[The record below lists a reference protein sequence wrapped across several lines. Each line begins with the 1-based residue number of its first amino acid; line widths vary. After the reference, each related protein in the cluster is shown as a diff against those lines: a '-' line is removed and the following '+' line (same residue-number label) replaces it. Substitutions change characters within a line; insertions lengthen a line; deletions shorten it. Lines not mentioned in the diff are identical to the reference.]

1 MFEDVKNCGVGKFIS
16 HGEWIHPD
24 RVIDS
29 YEIIFVTKGEVYISE
44 NGTEHHLKH
53 SEVLILQPNLRH
65 FGYKASTNTEFFWL
79 HWYGGPNIALN
90 MKRRKIE
97 NTYSISLYF
106 RQLLDARVTH
116 KTSEGMD
123 YLTRLILIELCSS
136 SKQPITNHTAEKI
149 AAWIEANCHTSI
161 TEMQIATQFGYN
173 ADYLNRLFKSSF
185 SKTIKQYINDKRI
198 EYIKA
203 LMLRGEL
210 PLKEIANQSGFA
222 EYKYFLKFFK
232 YHEKITPTEFY
243 KQYTKMHI
251 NSR

>member
-1 MFEDVKNCGVGKFIS
+1 MFEDVKKCGVGKFTS

-44 NGTEHHLKH
+44 SGTEHRLKH
-53 SEVLILQPNLRH
+53 SEILILQPNLRH
-65 FGYKASTNTEFFWL
+65 FGYKASTNTEFWGL

-116 KTSEGMD
+116 KTSEGID

-136 SKQPITNHTAEKI
+136 S
-149 AAWIEANCHTSI
+149 
-161 TEMQIATQFGYN
+161 
-173 ADYLNRLFKSSF
+173 
-185 SKTIKQYINDKRI
+185 
-198 EYIKA
+198 
-203 LMLRGEL
+203 
-210 PLKEIANQSGFA
+210 
-222 EYKYFLKFFK
+222 
-232 YHEKITPTEFY
+232 
-243 KQYTKMHI
+243 
-251 NSR
+251 